1 MEKGTEKRENIEAL
15 YERLK
20 IFIEYCLF
28 QIICADKSLPVSMPE
43 SSTAHTVIHP
53 TSQQLT
59 HVDENFNPTFI
70 HTLKQISSSQVLHML
85 AQERSWLAASEV
97 TKAIVIGLERKQL
110 LIATE
115 EVGWLGLPV
124 ASLDDNAAGEAPGP
138 DAISV
143 YPVLRKTS
151 GK

>member
-1 MEKGTEKRENIEAL
+1 
-15 YERLK
+15 
-20 IFIEYCLF
+20 
-28 QIICADKSLPVSMPE
+28 MPE

-151 GK
+151 GKWKCKQSAATFDSARYWSISTQLVRKYYHF